1 MCVCAYTCDL
11 HVHVW
16 FTQVDQ
22 HDIAVIGPQE
32 SVARIK
38 EKTLVTLTIH
48 RGLDSGEHLYDEIFY
63 SDSRNNSQDQLS
75 QQDENTPSN
84 MITTTY
90 PRHRGRTAARQEENQ
105 QYYNHPVPAPTPAAT
120 TTTATPAASNGG
132 HLNVRPVH
140 RAVQRHSSGPLE
152 KGSKD
157 SGLSSVGSTHQD
169 CCEDRH
175 AGFTGTTEPY
185 HVRMGSQGSHCGS
198 EHSRIEGN
206 YEVEVRVCLYDL

>member
-1 MCVCAYTCDL
+1 MYTCDL
-11 HVHVW
+11 HVS
-16 FTQVDQ
+16 TQVDQ

-63 SDSRNNSQDQLS
+63 SDSRNNSQELS
-75 QQDENTPSN
+75 QQDENIPSN
-84 MITTTY
+84 MTSTY
-90 PRHRGRTAARQEENQ
+90 PRPRGRTAVGAEESQ
-105 QYYNHPVPAPTPAAT
+105 RYYNHSVPAVTAT
-120 TTTATPAASNGG
+120 TTVTNGS
-132 HLNVRPVH
+132 HLNVRPMH

-157 SGLSSVGSTHQD
+157 SGLSSDGSVHQD

-175 AGFTGTTEPY
+175 AGFTGTPEPY
-185 HVRMGSQGSHCGS
+185 RVRVGSQGSHSSGS
-198 EHSRIEGN
+198 EHGRIEGRIEGN
-206 YEVEVRVCLYDL
+206 YEVEVCV